1 MGNLGCIGV
10 DSVYKAPSGAIV
22 ALGMIPFA
30 TGNVGANTPAVA
42 IVRGNPFVPG
52 DPGTGF
58 DRIFTVHNAATTA
71 ALVKHGDTKP
81 DDWNAS
87 GKHSDQYQAMLSLGS
102 VLYFFVGSVPGALP
116 PGWWAYNPKQIFES
130 ASNPGFINP
139 GVTFAGFGSASGT
152 LATDPGDFAW
162 AQGQAAAW
170 MVGKSTLKCVDPRTL
185 IGSQSTLSQVAPVA
199 ALPSSSQLFL
209 YAAVAAG
216 MAFLYYELS

>member
-30 TGNVGANTPAVA
+30 TGNVGVNTPAVA

-52 DPGTGF
+52 SPGTGF
-58 DRIFTVHNAATTA
+58 GRVFTVHSASVKAAD
-71 ALVKHGDTKP
+71 VRHNDMNP
-81 DDWNAS
+81 DDWNSS
-87 GKHSDQYQAMLSLGS
+87 GMHSDQYQAELSLGS

-116 PGWWAYNPKQIFES
+116 PGWWAYNPKQIMKS
-130 ASNPGFINP
+130 SSNPGFY
-139 GVTFAGFGSASGT
+139 GSESFSGFGSATGT

-185 IGSQSTLSQVAPVA
+185 IGSQSTLSQVAPAA
-199 ALPSSSQLFL
+199 ALPSSNQLFL